1 MIRCILGQNSL
12 QVLAMQTAFKEW
24 TVVVDALERG
34 EQILILRKGGI
45 REGKAGF
52 QVVSD
57 SFWLFPTMFHQQRE
71 AVSEAA
77 QTRYDEI
84 RRNSPDEEM
93 VAIRSFAKVVEHVEL
108 EDWAQIARLDSS
120 HIWREE
126 VIKDR
131 FIWGEKQAIFALVVR
146 VYQLPAPLEIPML
159 PKYGGCRSWVELE
172 PEMPTDGLTPV
183 VDDKVFSRQL
193 EAFHTAIQR

>member
-1 MIRCILGQNSL
+1 MSKSL
-12 QVLAMQTAFKEW
+12 ESIVEISLRLTDYVLSGVLAF
-24 TVVVDALERG
+24 VVL
-34 EQILILRKGGI
+34 K
-45 REGKAGF
+45 
-52 QVVSD
+52 
-57 SFWLFPTMFHQQRE
+57 
-71 AVSEAA
+71 
-77 QTRYDEI
+77 
-84 RRNSPDEEM
+84 
-93 VAIRSFAKVVEHVEL
+93 
-108 EDWAQIARLDSS
+108 SS
-120 HIWREE
+120 REE